1 MSGTLLR
8 CATAFY
14 VNHNILCLHPL
25 YDKLWSSNPITT
37 FFTCVV
43 KNITL
48 YLQNNYKSVTVTG
61 LLNSY
66 EPITLY
72 EMSGIRLMNR
82 TDVKFITTKK
92 MLAGFLLMAH
102 DDYLVHETKGKRMA
116 SYYTVYFDT
125 ERCDMFMVH
134 HNRCIRRLRMME
146 RLRQN

>member
-1 MSGTLLR
+1 M
-8 CATAFY
+8 
-14 VNHNILCLHPL
+14 
-25 YDKLWSSNPITT
+25 
-37 FFTCVV
+37 
-43 KNITL
+43 
-48 YLQNNYKSVTVTG
+48 TG
-61 LLNSY
+61 LLNSYESY

-102 DDYLVHETKGKRMA
+102 DDYLVHETKGKRMD